1 MTSGES
7 VGPEYRASKG
17 HAALAYDRIRQA
29 IVEGA
34 YGPGDRLVEQR
45 ISEEF
50 SLSRTPV
57 REALRRL
64 ESEGLVVFRRNRG
77 AAIRSMSADDVRDLY
92 ELRARLESY
101 AAELASVR
109 GSIRSYDAMD
119 EAAEQFEQQ
128 VDGSGDPGTARDDQV
143 RALSD
148 TNNRFHQTI
157 VAAAEH
163 ERLSQMLSSAVDVPL
178 VFRALRG
185 FERSELQRSA
195 EFHRMTAH
203 AIRRGEG
210 TRAGRLMSEHILLG
224 RDRLMEDLDPR
235 DGAGRERE

>member
-57 REALRRL
+57 REAPRRL
-64 ESEGLVVFRRNRG
+64 QAAEVWVGFRRTRG

-119 EAAEQFEQQ
+119 EAAEQFERP
-128 VDGSGDPGTARDDQV
+128 GD
-143 RALSD
+143 
-148 TNNRFHQTI
+148 
-157 VAAAEH
+157 
-163 ERLSQMLSSAVDVPL
+163 
-178 VFRALRG
+178 
-185 FERSELQRSA
+185 
-195 EFHRMTAH
+195 
-203 AIRRGEG
+203 
-210 TRAGRLMSEHILLG
+210 RAGDLG
-224 RDRLMEDLDPR
+224 
-235 DGAGRERE
+235 A

>member
-1 MTSGES
+1 
-7 VGPEYRASKG
+7 
-17 HAALAYDRIRQA
+17 
-29 IVEGA
+29 
-34 YGPGDRLVEQR
+34 
-45 ISEEF
+45 
-50 SLSRTPV
+50 
-57 REALRRL
+57 
-64 ESEGLVVFRRNRG
+64 
-77 AAIRSMSADDVRDLY
+77 MSAEDVRDLY

-109 GSIRSYDAMD
+109 GSIGSCDAMD
-119 EAAEQFEQQ
+119 QAAEQFERQ
-128 VDGSGDPGTARDDQV
+128 VDRSDDVGIARDDRV

-157 VAAAEH
+157 VAAAGH
-163 ERLSQMLSSAVDVPL
+163 ERLTQMLAGAVDVPL

-210 TRAGRLMSEHILLG
+210 ARAGRLMSEHILLG
-224 RDRLMEDLDPR
+224 RDRLMEDLDQN

>member
-1 MTSGES
+1 MTSSEPAGSEHRVS
-7 VGPEYRASKG
+7 EG

-29 IVEGA
+29 VVEGA

-77 AAIRSMSADDVRDLY
+77 AAVRSMSAEDVRDLY

-109 GSIRSYDAMD
+109 GSIGSCDAMD
-119 EAAEQFEQQ
+119 EAAEQFERQ
-128 VDGSGDPGTARDDQV
+128 VDRSDDVGIARDNRV

-157 VAAAEH
+157 VAAAGH
-163 ERLSQMLSSAVDVPL
+163 ERLTQMLAGAVDVPL

-210 TRAGRLMSEHILLG
+210 ARAGRLMSEHILLG
-224 RDRLMEDLDPR
+224 RDRLMEDLDQN